1 MQQTGKFIMHNKIY
15 TKLHSTYNII
25 IRSPKTQAIV
35 DCVKKTHDFIE
46 AHSTCCNIA
55 VTVLVAVFI

>member
-1 MQQTGKFIMHNKIY
+1 MHNKIY